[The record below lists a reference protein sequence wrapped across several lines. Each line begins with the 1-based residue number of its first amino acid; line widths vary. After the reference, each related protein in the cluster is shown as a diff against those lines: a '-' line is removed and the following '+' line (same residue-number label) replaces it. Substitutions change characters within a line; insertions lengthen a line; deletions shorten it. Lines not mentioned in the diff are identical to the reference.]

1 MLSTQLCNKSKLQ
14 REETKA
20 WRMRKQEVV
29 QRYACCV
36 RAISSSGLEY
46 LRINNKITT
55 QDDTNCEI
63 PHLRNQKL
71 IKAKT
76 HAQNKSLYLSSIIS
90 DKRIAKVSSFHRF
103 SLLIF
108 QDRLVTSLSLYYYES
123 IIMDQF
129 F

>member
-1 MLSTQLCNKSKLQ
+1 
-14 REETKA
+14 
-20 WRMRKQEVV
+20 MRKQEVV

-71 IKAKT
+71 NKAKT
-76 HAQNKSLYLSSIIS
+76 HAQKPNHYTYQ
-90 DKRIAKVSSFHRF
+90 V
-103 SLLIF
+103 LLVINA
-108 QDRLVTSLSLYYYES
+108 SPK
-123 IIMDQF
+123 
-129 F
+129 